1 MFKRN
6 DPARQRALRGVILR
20 LAHLAAASE
29 ASNPDDPYVLSRNV
43 LVQTLETTGELPA
56 GDELRGALRYLEAK
70 RYIQVTWLRDGTGEF
85 VNFRLEASGID
96 LVEGTCTDAGVS
108 FLRRREF

>member
-29 ASNPDDPYVLSRNV
+29 ASNPDDPYVISRTV
-43 LVQTLETTGELPA
+43 LVQTLEATDGLPA
-56 GDELRGALRYLEAK
+56 SDELRGALRYLEAK
-70 RYIQVTWLRDGTGEF
+70 QYVSVKWLRDGTGEF
-85 VNFRLEASGID
+85 VSFRLHAAGID
-96 LVEGTCTDAGVS
+96 LVEGTTIDPGVA
-108 FLRRREF
+108 FQRRREY